1 MRTTLDLDG
10 TVLAQLR
17 EHQRRTGKTLGQVAS
32 ELLARALAEV
42 AAPPPGEPLRWVSQP
57 MGARVDL
64 EDREALTALLDSN
77 QIVDSSQ

>member
-10 TVLAQLR
+10 TVLEQLR
-17 EHQRRTGKTLGQVAS
+17 AHQRRTGKTLGQVAS

-42 AAPPPGEPLRWVSQP
+42 VEPPPGEPLLWVSQP

-64 EDREALTALLDSN
+64 EDREALAALLDASP
-77 QIVDSSQ
+77 

>member
-10 TVLAQLR
+10 TVLKQLR

-32 ELLARALAEV
+32 ELLAQALAEV
-42 AAPPPGEPLRWVSQP
+42 TEPSTDELLPWVSQP

-64 EDREALTALLDSN
+64 EDREVLAAVLDAGR
-77 QIVDSSQ
+77 